1 MSDEVGGGLMAA
13 LSENRPQRSN
23 WDKAKGAVGT
33 GNLKSGLPQPRTLT
47 KLDLSRNKLGPKFAA
62 AVAAG
67 LSSCPALAT
76 LDLSY
81 NSLGVEGGKALALGL
96 TTAGPKG
103 GCNTSMKTLDVS
115 FNNLCNLD
123 LVASS
128 DKAAAA
134 MSRGECSTEAVSAMC
149 EALLA
154 GVSITELSLHGN
166 GLCGLWPE
174 HVCGEPSSRG
184 SYTTTAVDTII
195 GALERERLSVKP
207 TKEGFKVDL
216 IVKHDFMRK
225 ADERRLL
232 AALKLNGRK
241 PVKVLG
247 GERRNSTS
255 PERAKS
261 PGIGGG
267 GAEMTPESGAASED
281 ATGKRKP
288 SPKTGKPLP
297 LEGLSAQ
304 AVDLVKPGKTGGP
317 KATPMNAGLMES
329 ERRPFAGDITERPNG
344 SGGAAGENGADDD
357 EEEDGNDDGVIGGA
371 PAASDTSPMPPAASR
386 KGPCSKAER
395 QQGRR

>member
-128 DKAAAA
+128 DKA
-134 MSRGECSTEAVSAMC
+134 
-149 EALLA
+149 
-154 GVSITELSLHGN
+154 
-166 GLCGLWPE
+166 
-174 HVCGEPSSRG
+174 
-184 SYTTTAVDTII
+184 
-195 GALERERLSVKP
+195 
-207 TKEGFKVDL
+207 
-216 IVKHDFMRK
+216 
-225 ADERRLL
+225 
-232 AALKLNGRK
+232 
-241 PVKVLG
+241 
-247 GERRNSTS
+247 
-255 PERAKS
+255 
-261 PGIGGG
+261 
-267 GAEMTPESGAASED
+267 
-281 ATGKRKP
+281 
-288 SPKTGKPLP
+288 
-297 LEGLSAQ
+297 
-304 AVDLVKPGKTGGP
+304 
-317 KATPMNAGLMES
+317 
-329 ERRPFAGDITERPNG
+329 
-344 SGGAAGENGADDD
+344 
-357 EEEDGNDDGVIGGA
+357 
-371 PAASDTSPMPPAASR
+371 
-386 KGPCSKAER
+386 
-395 QQGRR
+395 